1 MANIF
6 TGLGNNVESA
16 VSYSQKTIDGI
27 VNTTLPNVQTLQNQI
42 KQATNGLGNLGGNGF
57 LPQDSDI
64 IYSGNVENPSGV
76 GQSVPG
82 AATGSTANSG
92 ADSEKDFR
100 VKLRAQPAAISQVYG
115 PQQPDNI
122 LSPLYITNGLLF
134 PYTPIID
141 WGQQV
146 EYKMTSL
153 THSNQDYYSYSNTPS
168 TNIRVSGDFTVQNQ
182 HEGEYMLA
190 VIHFLR
196 TVSKMY
202 FGKPINGYPAG
213 MPPPVLLFSGY
224 GNYMFNDLPVI
235 VKEHSYSLNKEV
247 DYLDVHLGNGNMARL
262 PATMTISMTLI
273 VQNTPRKQREEFNL
287 DKFRTGELMRNG
299 NKGWI

>member
-1 MANIF
+1 MANFF
-6 TGLGNNVESA
+6 TGLGNNVDSA
-16 VSYSQKTIDGI
+16 TSFAQRTIDGI
-27 VNTTLPNVQTLQNQI
+27 VSNTLPNVQNQI
-42 KQATNGLGNLGGNGF
+42 NQATGNLGNLGGSAL
-57 LPQDSDI
+57 LPQDSSVV
-64 IYSGNVENPSGV
+64 YSPVSEFPGGV

-82 AATGSTANSG
+82 AANGSTVNSG

-115 PQQPDNI
+115 ENQPDNI
-122 LSPLYITNGLLF
+122 LAPLYITNGLLF

-168 TNIRVSGDFTVQNQ
+168 TNIRVSGEFSVQNQ
-182 HEGEYMLA
+182 HEGAYVLA

-202 FGKPINGYPAG
+202 FGKPINGYPSG

-235 VKEHSYSLNKEV
+235 VKEHSYSLTKDV
-247 DYLDVHLGNGNMARL
+247 DYLDVNLGNGNMARL
-262 PATMTISMTLI
+262 PAAMTISMTLI